1 MRDRLSADTRRR
13 PDKRV
18 RRCVRADS
26 TAAPGRGTIWPP
38 ARTVFVALAAAAA
51 LAGCGDAPE
60 APFEL
65 PAGARPV
72 GSGPRFTP
80 PLPDRPVVPDC
91 RPGPLGERFG
101 VHLELFG
108 ADRVVILP
116 AGIGTE
122 PPRELRA
129 GRIAGAGCF
138 GPLVTIDPTGLLLL
152 RPGAR
157 ATVGDVFALWGQPL
171 TRGRAASFRGRVRA
185 YVDGRRIRG
194 HPARIPLR
202 RHENVV
208 LQVGPYVPPHDDYT
222 FPAQF

>member
-1 MRDRLSADTRRR
+1 
-13 PDKRV
+13 
-18 RRCVRADS
+18 VRADS

-38 ARTVFVALAAAAA
+38 AHTALLALAAAAA
-51 LAGCGDAPE
+51 LTGCGDDPADP
-60 APFEL
+60 PFEL

-72 GSGPRFTP
+72 GAGPRFTP
-80 PLPDRPVVPDC
+80 PLPDGEVARC
-91 RPGPLGERFG
+91 RPGGLGERFG

-116 AGIGTE
+116 AGLGTE
-122 PPRELRA
+122 PPRETRA
-129 GRIAGAGCF
+129 GRIAGAACF

-152 RPGAR
+152 RPGTH

-171 TRGRAASFRGRVRA
+171 TRTRAAGFRGRVRA
-185 YVDGRRIRG
+185 YVDGRRVGG